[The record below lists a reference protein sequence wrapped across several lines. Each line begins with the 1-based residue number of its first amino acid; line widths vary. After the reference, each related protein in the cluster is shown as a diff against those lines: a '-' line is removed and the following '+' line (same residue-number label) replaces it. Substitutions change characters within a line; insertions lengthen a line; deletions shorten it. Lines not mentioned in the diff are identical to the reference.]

1 MRVQNSGGWG
11 GEMILCVGLPLKI
24 FLLIQSALRA
34 ADQDIIPK
42 DILTN
47 PLVTS
52 PVVSLL

>member
-1 MRVQNSGGWG
+1 
-11 GEMILCVGLPLKI
+11 MILCVGLPLKI
-24 FLLIQSALRA
+24 FLLIQPALRA